1 MKLRLLHA
9 GRYDYRQTSIQVTH
23 AAFLS
28 LTVSGLEKSVT
39 TTPGGKYFFTG
50 HDHQLQLTPPG
61 CRNSFS
67 FSAKRENFV
76 VICDIPEL
84 ELDEESGMLWLNQQ
98 PAPFRFAPVL
108 PLDHTMTMHYRT
120 VFERIIR
127 LKNSPVPANIF
138 MAEQLAAML
147 VGELACAPVNNS
159 FVAERNVSAAIAE
172 RLKTLLDE
180 DMTFNINLNDLCR
193 KIGCSQEHARRIF
206 HKHFGITP
214 IEYRLRRKLERIC
227 LLLQDPELSMK
238 EIASEVGMNNVTH
251 LYAFIRRRCGTT
263 PGELLKKLSH

>member
-9 GRYDYRQTSIQVTH
+9 GRYDYKQSSIQVTH

-28 LTVSGLEKSVT
+28 LTVSGMERSVT
-39 TTPGGKYFFTG
+39 TTPGGKLLFNG
-50 HDHQLQLTPPG
+50 NDHQMQLTPPG
-61 CRNSFS
+61 CRNNFS

-84 ELDEESGMLWLNQQ
+84 ELDEESCMLQLNHQ
-98 PAPFRFAPVL
+98 PSPFRFAPVMQ
-108 PLDHTMTMHYRT
+108 LDHAMTMHYRGI
-120 VFERIIR
+120 FERIIR

-138 MAEQLAAML
+138 MAEQLASML
-147 VGELACAPVNNS
+147 LGELASAPVNNS
-159 FVAERNVSAAIAE
+159 FETEKNVSGAIAE
-172 RLKTLLDE
+172 KLKNQLDK
-180 DMTFNINLNDLCR
+180 DINFKTSITEHCR
-193 KIGCSQEHARRIF
+193 RIGCTPEHARRTF
-206 HKHFGITP
+206 FKHFSIDP
-214 IEYRLRRKLERIC
+214 QEYRLRRKLERIC

-238 EIASEVGMNNVTH
+238 EVASEVGMNNVTH